1 MIDEKIKTVID
12 LGKSNIK
19 IGIFDNNNKIIYSS
33 NEEIETFSKENNISK
48 SIKKVIRKSEKE
60 ISSHID
66 KITLLLDDPSFFTI
80 DLSIKKNNDQ
90 IQTLN
95 EIQYSAFLDCSQ
107 IINKFH
113 KNITIV
119 NFFISK
125 IVIDGKEFDK
135 LPDENKDSLYI
146 VFEFKFLC
154 LQNDNFI
161 KIKNLFNENN
171 INIKNIF
178 CSSLIR
184 SNAYL
189 KFFKNEKYVGFLDI
203 GLFRSTLN
211 IFYKKKLKLIK
222 NIPIGSHSITKDIS
236 YIMKLDLV
244 EAEKI
249 KKLFNRSE
257 TDFSYSDKEN
267 SQEKIIK
274 DIIDKKIQID
284 LLKKVILARIDEIF
298 RLMFSNNNFSNHKTD
313 RDEFLLVLIGRGS
326 KLFDKNSFNFET
338 INNFKDIIFYEETNN
353 EIFKLVLEQANKYNL
368 DRENLKKSS
377 KKQGIFEKFFNLFQK
392 I

>member
-33 NEEIETFSKENNISK
+33 NEEIETFSKENNTSK

-161 KIKNLFNENN
+161 KIKNIINENN

-377 KKQGIFEKFFNLFQK
+377 KKKGIFEKFFNLFQK

>member
-33 NEEIETFSKENNISK
+33 NEEIETFSKENNTSK

-113 KNITIV
+113 KNITII

>member
-1 MIDEKIKTVID
+1 MIDEKINTVID

-19 IGIFDNNNKIIYSS
+19 IGIFDENKKIIYSS
-33 NEEIETFSKENNISK
+33 NEEIEAFSKENNISK
-48 SIKKVIRKSEKE
+48 SIKRVIRKSEKE

-66 KITLLLDDPSFFTI
+66 KITLLFDDQSFSTI

-146 VFEFKFLC
+146 VFEFKFLY

-189 KFFKNEKYVGFLDI
+189 KSFKNEKYIGFLDI

-236 YIMKLDLV
+236 YMMKLDLV

-353 EIFKLVLEQANKYNL
+353 EIFKLALEQANKYNL

-377 KKQGIFEKFFNLFQK
+377 KKKGIFEKFFNLFQK

>member
-33 NEEIETFSKENNISK
+33 NEEIETFSKENNTSK

-60 ISSHID
+60 ISNHID

-146 VFEFKFLC
+146 VFEFDHLKS
-154 LQNDNFI
+154 ND
-161 KIKNLFNENN
+161 
-171 INIKNIF
+171 
-178 CSSLIR
+178 
-184 SNAYL
+184 
-189 KFFKNEKYVGFLDI
+189 
-203 GLFRSTLN
+203 
-211 IFYKKKLKLIK
+211 
-222 NIPIGSHSITKDIS
+222 
-236 YIMKLDLV
+236 
-244 EAEKI
+244 
-249 KKLFNRSE
+249 
-257 TDFSYSDKEN
+257 
-267 SQEKIIK
+267 Q
-274 DIIDKKIQID
+274 
-284 LLKKVILARIDEIF
+284 
-298 RLMFSNNNFSNHKTD
+298 
-313 RDEFLLVLIGRGS
+313 
-326 KLFDKNSFNFET
+326 
-338 INNFKDIIFYEETNN
+338 
-353 EIFKLVLEQANKYNL
+353 
-368 DRENLKKSS
+368 
-377 KKQGIFEKFFNLFQK
+377 
-392 I
+392 

>member
-1 MIDEKIKTVID
+1 MIDEKINTVID

-33 NEEIETFSKENNISK
+33 NEEIETFSKENNTSK

-154 LQNDNFI
+154 LQNDNFV

-368 DRENLKKSS
+368 NRENLKKSS

>member
-368 DRENLKKSS
+368 NRENLKKSS

>member
-244 EAEKI
+244 E
-249 KKLFNRSE
+249 
-257 TDFSYSDKEN
+257 
-267 SQEKIIK
+267 
-274 DIIDKKIQID
+274 
-284 LLKKVILARIDEIF
+284 LKK
-298 RLMFSNNNFSNHKTD
+298 
-313 RDEFLLVLIGRGS
+313 
-326 KLFDKNSFNFET
+326 
-338 INNFKDIIFYEETNN
+338 
-353 EIFKLVLEQANKYNL
+353 
-368 DRENLKKSS
+368 
-377 KKQGIFEKFFNLFQK
+377 
-392 I
+392 

>member
-33 NEEIETFSKENNISK
+33 NEEIETFSKENNTSK

-368 DRENLKKSS
+368 NRENLKKSS

>member
-48 SIKKVIRKSEKE
+48 SIKRVIRKSEKE

-113 KNITIV
+113 KNITII

-146 VFEFKFLC
+146 VFEFKFLY

-189 KFFKNEKYVGFLDI
+189 KSFKNEKYIGFLDI

-274 DIIDKKIQID
+274 EIIDKKIQID

-353 EIFKLVLEQANKYNL
+353 EIFKLALEQANKYNL

-377 KKQGIFEKFFNLFQK
+377 KKKGIFEKFFNLFQK

>member
-33 NEEIETFSKENNISK
+33 NEEIETFYKENNISK

-146 VFEFKFLC
+146 VFEFKFLY

-189 KFFKNEKYVGFLDI
+189 KSFKNEKYIGFLDI

-377 KKQGIFEKFFNLFQK
+377 KKKGIFEKFFNLFQK

>member
-48 SIKKVIRKSEKE
+48 SIKRVIRKSEKE

-189 KFFKNEKYVGFLDI
+189 KSFKNEKYIGFLDI

-368 DRENLKKSS
+368 NRENLKKSS

>member
-33 NEEIETFSKENNISK
+33 NEEIETFYKENNISK
-48 SIKKVIRKSEKE
+48 SIKKVIRNSEKE
-60 ISSHID
+60 IYSHID

-368 DRENLKKSS
+368 NRENLKKSS

>member
-60 ISSHID
+60 IYSHID

-298 RLMFSNNNFSNHKTD
+298 RLMFSNNNFPNHKTD

-368 DRENLKKSS
+368 NRENLKKSS

>member
-48 SIKKVIRKSEKE
+48 SIKRVIRKSEKE